1 MRAASSTTSIATLT
15 CFSSSLDDESES
27 GHRTEGRRSV
37 RANYLVKNGEASE
50 AFEEREVADPSPA
63 AGQMRIAVEAF
74 GLNYADVS
82 ARHGLYQDA
91 PPLPSVL
98 GYEVVGRV
106 DALGAGVSGFSE
118 GQRVAALTRFGG
130 YATSAVTDA
139 RAAVAIPDD
148 LDVGVAAA
156 LPTQGCTAYYMAV
169 DAFNMHAGDHVLIHA
184 AAGGVGTLLVQ
195 LCKDR
200 GCVVYGTAGSADKLE
215 LLRELGV
222 DHPINYRDSDFV
234 TEIGRLRGS
243 EGLDAI
249 FDSIGGSYVRR
260 GLGLLA
266 AGGKMICFGAA
277 SHEAGS
283 LQLLRSV
290 KFLAAWGILHPV
302 PLLMRSRSLIG
313 VNMLRISDD
322 RPEILARCMQGV
334 GDLVLSGRLSPIV
347 GGRFAASEIAAAHSL
362 LESRKSTGK
371 IVVEW

>member
-1 MRAASSTTSIATLT
+1 MRAI
-15 CFSSSLDDESES
+15 
-27 GHRTEGRRSV
+27 
-37 RANYLVKNGEASE
+37 YLVKTGAAGE
-50 AFEEREVADPSPA
+50 AFEEREAADPVPG
-63 AGQMRIAVEAF
+63 AGEVRIAVDAF

-91 PPLPSVL
+91 PPMPSVL

-106 DALGAGVSGFSE
+106 DELGAGVTSLAK

-130 YATSAVTDA
+130 YATRAVTDA

-169 DAFNMHAGDHVLIHA
+169 DSLNMHAGDHVLVHA

-195 LCKDR
+195 LCKQR
-200 GCVVYGTAGSADKLE
+200 GCVVYGTAGSPSKLE
-215 LLRELGV
+215 LLREIGV
-222 DHPINYRDSDFV
+222 DHPINYSATDFV
-234 TEIGRLRGS
+234 AEIERLRGS
-243 EGLDAI
+243 EGLDVI

-260 GLGLLA
+260 GLKLLA
-266 AGGKMICFGAA
+266 AGGKMVCFGAA

-290 KFLAAWGILHPV
+290 KFLASWGVLHPV
-302 PLLMRSRSLIG
+302 PLLMRSRSLMG
-313 VNMLRISDD
+313 VNMLRISDQ
-322 RPEILARCMQGV
+322 RPDVLARCMRGV
-334 GDLVLSGRLSPIV
+334 VELALTGKLNPIV
-347 GGRFAASEIAAAHSL
+347 GGRFPASQIAAAHDL
-362 LESRKSTGK
+362 LESRRSTGK